1 MTNFIIGFLSCF
13 LFLLLMGQV
22 KRIVLFLKKQ
32 RIVKGNKKSKKGQDE
47 QVAMGE
53 TIVAVLNSGEPN
65 ERVIT
70 NIKSKEVGFL
80 SRLVS
85 FLFWR

>member
-1 MTNFIIGFLSCF
+1 MINFIIGFISCF
-13 LFLLLMGQV
+13 LFLLLIGQV
-22 KRIVLFLKKQ
+22 KRVVLFIKKR